1 MLKIDFIK
9 HVFISL
15 PEDRP
20 SEWKSHMMAPAALP
34 IVSDNEIEV
43 FIGGWNERSISS
55 IYSVKINTET
65 LQYVYGTAQL
75 RLAPGKPGNFDEN
88 GVFPASIIM
97 DGPKWML
104 SYTGFQLGHQI
115 PHYNF
120 GGLASP
126 NRQNQLLDR
135 LSMAPFLDRADEG
148 LSVRAGLTAVDLG
161 SERKPNWISVYAAG
175 SSFEKINGKLRPNYN
190 IFRQN
195 CSPYDLTHSGEL
207 ILSCLESEHG
217 VGRPYLQ
224 IYGELVLLFYT
235 RRMRN
240 FSYLPG
246 LCVSSDRGSTFKRMD
261 NLLLNLSPRLCE
273 IDDEMQYFPS
283 PLIHD
288 DKLYVFYNGNEFG
301 KKGMGIWIFKL
312 C

>member
-1 MLKIDFIK
+1 MFKLELINQ
-9 HVFISL
+9 VFISL
-15 PEDRP
+15 PADRP
-20 SEWKSHMMAPAALP
+20 SEWKTHMMAPAAMP
-34 IVSDNEIEV
+34 IIVNNEIEI
-43 FIGGWNERSISS
+43 FIGGWDERGISS
-55 IYSVKINTET
+55 IYSIKVNTDT
-65 LQYVYGTAQL
+65 LTYICGSAHL

-88 GVFPASIIM
+88 GVFPASIIT
-97 DGPKWML
+97 DGPDWKL

-126 NRQNQLLDR
+126 NRQNHLLDR

-148 LSVRAGLTAVDLG
+148 LSVRAGLTAVNSG
-161 SERKPNWISVYAAG
+161 SEREPKWMSVYAAG

-190 IFRQN
+190 IFKQN
-195 CSPYDLTHSGEL
+195 CSPYELTDSGEL
-207 ILSCLESEHG
+207 LLSCLDSEHG

-224 IYGELVLLFYT
+224 IYGEYILLFYT

-246 LCVSSDRGSTFKRMD
+246 LCVSTDAGSTFNRVD
-261 NLLLNLSPRLCE
+261 SLLLNLSPRMSG

-288 DKLYVFYNGNEFG
+288 KKLYVFFNGNEFG
-301 KKGMGIWIFKL
+301 KKGMGIWVFRI